1 MSPPL
6 PRRLPAVLA
15 GGAAA
20 AALIAAPALASEDP
34 LAPAPGPALPGA
46 LGDVGFTPAAAPGTA
61 PGTPAGRA
69 KVRPAIQ
76 RASLSQR
83 RIRRGQRAVL
93 RLGVSTTGRVHVVMR
108 RRAGGRHVP
117 VAAFTVPAT
126 TTRFSV
132 RLPGRANGHFLR
144 PGRYR
149 ITVVADAGG
158 MRSRAVRRSLVVVRR
173 T

>member
-1 MSPPL
+1 VSPPL
-6 PRRLPAVLA
+6 PRRLPGVLA
-15 GGAAA
+15 GAAA
-20 AALIAAPALASEDP
+20 TAALIAAPALASEDP
-34 LAPAPGPALPGA
+34 LAPAPGPALPGV
-46 LGDVGFTPAAAPGTA
+46 LGAVGFTPGTA

-108 RRAGGRHVP
+108 QRAGRRHVP

-132 RLPGRANGHFLR
+132 RLPRRANGHFLR

>member
-20 AALIAAPALASEDP
+20 AALIAAPALASEDT

-46 LGDVGFTPAAAPGTA
+46 LGDVGFTPGTA

-158 MRSRAVRRSLVVVRR
+158 MRSRAVWRSLVVVRR

>member
-1 MSPPL
+1 VSPPL
-6 PRRLPAVLA
+6 PRRLPGVLA
-15 GGAAA
+15 GAAA
-20 AALIAAPALASEDP
+20 TAALIAAPALASEDP
-34 LAPAPGPALPGA
+34 LAPAPGPAPPGV
-46 LGDVGFTPAAAPGTA
+46 LGAVGFTPGTA

-108 RRAGGRHVP
+108 RRVGRRHVP

-132 RLPGRANGHFLR
+132 RLPRRANGHFLR